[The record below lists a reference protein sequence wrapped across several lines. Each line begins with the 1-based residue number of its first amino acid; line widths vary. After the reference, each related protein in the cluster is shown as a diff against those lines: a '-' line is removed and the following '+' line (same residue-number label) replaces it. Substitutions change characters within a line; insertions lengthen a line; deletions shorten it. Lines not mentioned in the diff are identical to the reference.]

1 MLGVRL
7 FTIAIIYPYKDE
19 HIPKNLSV
27 HESCWDFTGQLVRQ
41 SLRVYLT
48 EQIFTWQKKIN
59 KFHSLTN
66 VFITYMYKQQ

>member
-1 MLGVRL
+1 MV
-7 FTIAIIYPYKDE
+7 KDIQNICNSSFNK
-19 HIPKNLSV
+19 HSV

-48 EQIFTWQKKIN
+48 EQIFTWPKKIN